1 MALAGRHS
9 QNARPRDLQDDEKSD
24 FVDEHNT
31 STRVLE
37 DSEHERTGSQSINE
51 GVMVP
56 KKPPAGSRLFSPLY
70 AVMAWRCPTSESCYE
85 EEATRSMEECIG
97 AFLRPQTD
105 LPQWKPCD
113 LRILLC
119 LYGGVLYQFKDF
131 GLSSSS
137 SFSLRTRNPEQVREP
152 KPQA

>member
-9 QNARPRDLQDDEKSD
+9 QNARPPDLQDDEKSH

-97 AFLRPQTD
+97 AFLCD
-105 LPQWKPCD
+105 LKLTSHSGNPVIYGSFYVFMVESFIN
-113 LRILLC
+113 LRIL
-119 LYGGVLYQFKDF
+119 G
-131 GLSSSS
+131 
-137 SFSLRTRNPEQVREP
+137 SLALAPSL
-152 KPQA
+152 